1 MIKVIAF
8 DLVGVLVTEKDID
21 FPTEED
27 KLERMFGA
35 NISDDEYIKSARK
48 IIDDEQKVINITKEI
63 INKLYEVKDK
73 DLFKK
78 IKKKNN
84 DIKIVIATNH
94 VSFVK
99 DFIYKHFD
107 NAYIDDIFISAEIH
121 KVKPNADFYKAILD
135 KYNIKPNELL
145 FVDDSQTNIDG
156 AKALKINTIKIE
168 KDSNVSYEI
177 INYLKNK

>member
-1 MIKVIAF
+1 MI
-8 DLVGVLVTEKDID
+8 
-21 FPTEED
+21 
-27 KLERMFGA
+27 
-35 NISDDEYIKSARK
+35 
-48 IIDDEQKVINITKEI
+48 
-63 INKLYEVKDK
+63 
-73 DLFKK
+73 K
-78 IKKKNN
+78 IKKNPHIDEYGINSSIKNN
-84 DIKIVIATNH
+84 TRYIKIVIATNH

-107 NAYIDDIFISAEIH
+107 KTYIDDIFISAEIH

>member
-21 FPTEED
+21 LPTEED
-27 KLERMFGA
+27 KLERMFGD
-35 NISDDEYIKSARK
+35 NISDDEYIKSASK
-48 IIDDEQKVINITKEI
+48 IIDNEQNIINITKEI
-63 INKLYEVKDK
+63 INKLYAVKDK

-78 IKKKNN
+78 IKEKNN

-107 NAYIDDIFISAEIH
+107 KTYIDDIFISAEIH

>member
-8 DLVGVLVTEKDID
+8 DLVGILVTEKDID
-21 FPTEED
+21 LPTEED

-35 NISDDEYIKSARK
+35 NISDEEYIKSASK
-48 IIDDEQKVINITKEI
+48 IIDNEQNIINITKEI
-63 INKLYEVKDK
+63 INKLYAVKDK

-78 IKKKNN
+78 IKEKNN

-99 DFIYKHFD
+99 DYIYKYFD
-107 NAYIDDIFISAEIH
+107 NTYIDDIFISAEIH
-121 KVKPNADFYKAILD
+121 NVKPNADFYKAILD

-145 FVDDSQTNIDG
+145 FIDDSQTNIDG

>member
-21 FPTEED
+21 LHTEED
-27 KLERMFGA
+27 KLERMFGD
-35 NISDDEYIKSARK
+35 NISDDEYIKSASK
-48 IIDDEQKVINITKEI
+48 IIDNEQNIINITKEI
-63 INKLYEVKDK
+63 INKLYAVKDK

-78 IKKKNN
+78 IKEKNN

-107 NAYIDDIFISAEIH
+107 KTYIDDIFISAEIH

>member
-21 FPTEED
+21 LPTEED
-27 KLERMFGA
+27 KLERMFGD
-35 NISDDEYIKSARK
+35 NISDDEYIKSASK
-48 IIDDEQKVINITKEI
+48 IIDNEQNIINITKEI
-63 INKLYEVKDK
+63 INKLYAVKEK

-78 IKKKNN
+78 IKEKNN

-107 NAYIDDIFISAEIH
+107 KTYIDDIFISAEIH

>member
-21 FPTEED
+21 LPTEED
-27 KLERMFGA
+27 KLERMFGD
-35 NISDDEYIKSARK
+35 NISDDEYIKSASK
-48 IIDDEQKVINITKEI
+48 IIDNEQNIINITKEI
-63 INKLYEVKDK
+63 INKLYAVKDK

-78 IKKKNN
+78 IKEKNN

-107 NAYIDDIFISAEIH
+107 KTYIDDIFISAEIH

-168 KDSNVSYEI
+168 KDLNVSYEI

>member
-21 FPTEED
+21 LPTEED
-27 KLERMFGA
+27 KLERMFGD
-35 NISDDEYIKSARK
+35 NISDDEYIKSASK
-48 IIDDEQKVINITKEI
+48 IIDNEQNIINITKEI
-63 INKLYEVKDK
+63 INKLYAVKDK

-78 IKKKNN
+78 IKEKNN

-107 NAYIDDIFISAEIH
+107 KTYIDDIFISAEIH
-121 KVKPNADFYKAILD
+121 KVKPNADFYKVILD

>member
-21 FPTEED
+21 FSTEED

-35 NISDDEYIKSARK
+35 NISDAEYIKSASK
-48 IIDDEQKVINITKEI
+48 IIDNEQNIINITKEI
-63 INKLYEVKDK
+63 INKLYAVKDK

-78 IKKKNN
+78 IKEKNN

-107 NAYIDDIFISAEIH
+107 KTYIDDIFISAEIH
-121 KVKPNADFYKAILD
+121 KVKPNADFYKTILD

-145 FVDDSQTNIDG
+145 FIDDSQTNIDG

>member
-63 INKLYEVKDK
+63 INKLYAVKDK

-78 IKKKNN
+78 IKEKNN

-107 NAYIDDIFISAEIH
+107 KTYIDDIFISAEIH

-168 KDSNVSYEI
+168 KDSNVLYEI

>member
-21 FPTEED
+21 LPTEED
-27 KLERMFGA
+27 KLERMFGD
-35 NISDDEYIKSARK
+35 NISDDEYIKSASK
-48 IIDDEQKVINITKEI
+48 IIDNEQNIINITKEI
-63 INKLYEVKDK
+63 INKLYAVKDK

-78 IKKKNN
+78 IKEKNN

-107 NAYIDDIFISAEIH
+107 KTYIDDIFISAEIH

-168 KDSNVSYEI
+168 KDSNVLYEI

>member
-63 INKLYEVKDK
+63 INKLYEVKD
-73 DLFKK
+73 LFKK
-78 IKKKNN
+78 IKEKNN

>member
-8 DLVGVLVTEKDID
+8 DLVGGLVTEKDID
-21 FPTEED
+21 LPTEED

-35 NISDDEYIKSARK
+35 NISDEEYIKSASK
-48 IIDDEQKVINITKEI
+48 IIDNEQNIINITKEI
-63 INKLYEVKDK
+63 INKLYAVKDK
-73 DLFKK
+73 DLLKK
-78 IKKKNN
+78 IKEKNN

-107 NAYIDDIFISAEIH
+107 KTYIDDIFISAEIH
-121 KVKPNADFYKAILD
+121 KVKPNADFYKTILD

-145 FVDDSQTNIDG
+145 FIDDSQTNIDG